1 MQADEICF
9 LFAYDRWAT
18 RRLLGVLNGLD
29 PALWARTDVV
39 GERGLGSILVH
50 HLGASQRWRIGFE
63 TQGTDEGPEPEL
75 EPLPT
80 IDELCERWEAEW
92 AAVDTWLPTLTD
104 DFVTYVH
111 EGVPVWQMLVHVV
124 NHGTQHRAEAAALL
138 TGEGRSPGELDLI
151 SYAERAETAATD
163 PSTSGPGAT
172 DPATSREA
180 EEGRPAGI

>member
-1 MQADEICF
+1 MQPDEVRS

-18 RRLLGVLNGLD
+18 RKVLAVLDDLD
-29 PALWARTDVV
+29 PAVWGRTDVV
-39 GERGLGSILVH
+39 GERGLGGILVH

-80 IDELCERWEAEW
+80 VDELRERWEAEW
-92 AAVDTWLPTLTD
+92 VAVDAWLPTLKD
-104 DFVTYVH
+104 DFVAFVH

-138 TGEGRSPGELDLI
+138 TSEGRSPGELDLI
-151 SYAERAETAATD
+151 FF
-163 PSTSGPGAT
+163 
-172 DPATSREA
+172 A
-180 EEGRPAGI
+180 EEQAEAGTQD